1 MKTNTKASNNFLSKG
16 KGKRQGERQGKGKG
30 KRQGKGKGKAREK
43 GKGKRQGKKAREY
56 DANAFEKEYRI
67 IFYIYLYII

>member
-30 KRQGKGKGKAREK
+30 KRQGK
-43 GKGKRQGKKAREY
+43 KAREY

>member
-43 GKGKRQGKKAREY
+43 GKGKRQGNMTQMPLKKNIEL
-56 DANAFEKEYRI
+56 F
-67 IFYIYLYII
+67 FTYICI